1 MRIVLV
7 EPQHPGNIGA
17 VARIMANFGIDDL
30 ALVNGCEITGEG
42 FARSKSGRP
51 ILEKLQRFE
60 TMKEALADCDIVI
73 GTSGIKPEG
82 DKRWFRA
89 PQNVKKINKL
99 IDSREKPALV
109 FGRENYGLY
118 KDESALCET
127 TITIPASP
135 DYPVL
140 NLSHAVGIVLYEM
153 NREVKVKEP
162 KRRKTVSQEE
172 FERLV
177 DRIMEMLED
186 SSYPKRKL
194 ARSKTTL
201 RRLISRGNPDEGEYE
216 NLMGI
221 FKAIKVGKR

>member
-1 MRIVLV
+1 MR
-7 EPQHPGNIGA
+7 
-17 VARIMANFGIDDL
+17 
-30 ALVNGCEITGEG
+30 
-42 FARSKSGRP
+42 
-51 ILEKLQRFE
+51 
-60 TMKEALADCDIVI
+60 
-73 GTSGIKPEG
+73 
-82 DKRWFRA
+82 
-89 PQNVKKINKL
+89 KINEL
-99 IDSREKPALV
+99 IASRDKPALV

-118 KDESALCET
+118 KDELALCET

-140 NLSHAVGIVLYEM
+140 NLSHAVGIVLYEI
-153 NREVKVKEP
+153 NRKAKVKEP
-162 KRRKTVSQEE
+162 KRRKSVSQED

-177 DRIMEMLED
+177 DRIMEMLEE

-221 FKAIKVGKR
+221 FKAIKVGKI